1 MHVLFDFD
9 GTMVD
14 SFNCVMEKAILLADE
29 FGFRKI
35 HEHEI
40 ESLRDLSSTEVI
52 KFLEVPLYK
61 IPTLIFK
68 MRKHLHHKMPT
79 LMPIAGIQQTLE
91 KLHNTKC
98 PIGILTSNSVENVK
112 LWLDINDMSHFFNFI
127 HSESSYFSKRS
138 LLKKTLKKY
147 KIDKSQVFYI
157 GDETRDIDAAV
168 KNNIKSVAVTWG
180 YNSEKALL
188 KSQPTFIARI
198 PQDIFTICRP

>member
-68 MRKHLHHKMPT
+68 MRKHLHH
-79 LMPIAGIQQTLE
+79 
-91 KLHNTKC
+91 
-98 PIGILTSNSVENVK
+98 
-112 LWLDINDMSHFFNFI
+112 
-127 HSESSYFSKRS
+127 
-138 LLKKTLKKY
+138 
-147 KIDKSQVFYI
+147 
-157 GDETRDIDAAV
+157 
-168 KNNIKSVAVTWG
+168 
-180 YNSEKALL
+180 
-188 KSQPTFIARI
+188 
-198 PQDIFTICRP
+198 